1 MKVGKVKELL
11 SDYLDDSEVFA
22 AIYTREEADEHIEN
36 IYAEEQQ
43 HELTDDEWK
52 NIVALMSVDDG
63 IWEEI
68 CNSFAYYIEA
78 TMKKRKAGANVSS
91 E

>member
-1 MKVGKVKELL
+1 MKVGKVKEVL

-22 AIYTREEADEHIEN
+22 AIYVREEADEHIEN
-36 IYAEEQQ
+36 HYAEEQQ
-43 HELTDDEWK
+43 PALTDEEWH

-63 IWEEI
+63 IWQEI
-68 CNSFAYYIEA
+68 CGAFEHYIEA
-78 TMKKRKAGANVSS
+78 TLKKRKEKANVGS